1 MQLRDLL
8 DWTCETGGS
17 DLHLAAGLPPRVR
30 LHGALQQ
37 IEGWATLRDDE
48 LRAALRSI
56 VSEQQWASYRERGD
70 LDFAHGL
77 DGVRFRANYFEQAQ
91 GAAAVFRRIPER
103 IAPLAELGLPAAIE
117 RLAHVDHGLI
127 LITGPTGSG
136 KSTTLASIVDRINES
151 YAKHVVTIEDPVEFV
166 HRDKKCVFSQRE
178 VGHDTGSFADALRAA
193 MRQDA
198 DVILVGELRDLE
210 TISLA
215 LTAAEMGSLVIAT
228 LHTSS
233 AAKTVDRIIDVFPG
247 AEQPRIR
254 LALGDALAAVVS
266 QLLLP
271 TADGKGRVAA
281 TEILLRCRGLANSI
295 REGATPMIRN
305 LIQSGHR
312 AGMRS
317 MDDSLLELLRA
328 GRISFDEAYRKATEK
343 QRFESD
349 RKRTV

>member
-8 DWTCETGGS
+8 GRTCEIGGS
-17 DLHLAAGLPPRVR
+17 DLHLAAGLEPRIR
-30 LHGALQQ
+30 LHGALQEVPGLPVLQ
-37 IEGWATLRDDE
+37 DADLRSGLRD
-48 LRAALRSI
+48 L
-56 VSEQQWASYRERGD
+56 VSPEQWTTFEERGD
-70 LDFAHGL
+70 LDFAYGF
-77 DGVRFRANYFEQAQ
+77 GKERFRANYFEQAQ

-103 IAPLAELGLPAAIE
+103 IATLGELHLPPAIE
-117 RLAHVDHGLI
+117 RLVHVQRGLV
-127 LITGPTGSG
+127 LVTGPTGSG
-136 KSTTLASIVDRINES
+136 KSTTLASIVNSINES
-151 YAKHVVTIEDPVEFV
+151 YSKHIVTIEDPIEFL
-166 HRDKKCVFSQRE
+166 HQERRCVFSQRE
-178 VGHDTGSFADALRAA
+178 VGSDTPSFADALRAA

-215 LTAAEMGSLVIAT
+215 LTAAEMGALVLAT
-228 LHTSS
+228 LHTSG

-271 TADGKGRVAA
+271 TADGKGRCAA
-281 TEILLRCRGLANSI
+281 TEILFRCQGLANAI

-312 AGMRS
+312 VGMRS
-317 MDDSLLELLRA
+317 MDDSLLELLGQRK
-328 GRISFDEAYRKATEK
+328 ITFEEAYRKATEK
-343 QRFESD
+343 QRFESH
-349 RKRTV
+349 RQS